1 MILYELNRK
10 ANITIMTP
18 CGESEAFS
26 VERIVKQGTIFGPQ
40 LCCSSTAKVD
50 QIGERKCETYISTD
64 LHIGTLIFVDDIEA
78 IGTRKTMIVAAENLQ
93 HMERK
98 KGFRFNTDKTKYV
111 IVKTGKEKGEE
122 VDIEVAMGKIE
133 RVEKYKYLG
142 NWIGENGRPTSQIEA
157 KEKEVTRIVIEVSKL
172 CSEQNFGKMSTATR
186 LILYEKTVV
195 PGIIFNLECW
205 TELGDKEM
213 ERLEK
218 IQGQIIKGLLQLPES
233 TPYWGLI
240 KETGVW
246 PIRMKIIYQ
255 RLMLFQNMI
264 SSDEERLGKKIVEDQ
279 LKNQKKGWVSE
290 TKRLARTIG
299 IDVDRARSMKKS
311 KWKKELK
318 INIERKIN
326 EDLDKVEVMY
336 RKMRH
341 QKGQKFGR
349 KSYLEEMTI
358 AEASLTMRRRLEMID
373 VGNNMGKNRICKE
386 CNVKETTEHM
396 ITCRNKNWK
405 IEEQIQTEWL
415 KETNNLYLIR
425 KVNKWLEREIDT
437 AEEK

>member
-1 MILYELNRK
+1 M
-10 ANITIMTP
+10 
-18 CGESEAFS
+18 
-26 VERIVKQGTIFGPQ
+26 
-40 LCCSSTAKVD
+40 
-50 QIGERKCETYISTD
+50 
-64 LHIGTLIFVDDIEA
+64 
-78 IGTRKTMIVAAENLQ
+78 
-93 HMERK
+93 
-98 KGFRFNTDKTKYV
+98 
-111 IVKTGKEKGEE
+111 
-122 VDIEVAMGKIE
+122 
-133 RVEKYKYLG
+133 
-142 NWIGENGRPTSQIEA
+142 
-157 KEKEVTRIVIEVSKL
+157 
-172 CSEQNFGKMSTATR
+172 
-186 LILYEKTVV
+186 YEKTVV

-311 KWKKELK
+311 KWKKEIK
-318 INIERKIN
+318 ISIERKIN
-326 EDLDKVEVMY
+326 EELDKEEGMY

-341 QKGQKFGR
+341 
-349 KSYLEEMTI
+349 
-358 AEASLTMRRRLEMID
+358 
-373 VGNNMGKNRICKE
+373 
-386 CNVKETTEHM
+386 
-396 ITCRNKNWK
+396 
-405 IEEQIQTEWL
+405 
-415 KETNNLYLIR
+415 
-425 KVNKWLEREIDT
+425 
-437 AEEK
+437 